1 MTAQPT
7 PPQAADGTNLEQLAQ
22 TLLRI
27 VARLPKTE
35 YSGLKSNRH
44 SRRRAEVVEHS
55 DPADPASVCTTSQG

>member
-7 PPQAADGTNLEQLAQ
+7 SSQAADNTNLEQLAQ

-35 YSGLKSNRH
+35 YSGLKSNGH

-55 DPADPASVCTTSQG
+55 DPADPASAGGTSQG